1 MNDINHYGPGTMDIL
16 LSLALLQQ
24 GGEAPA
30 RTGSGLISFLPMV
43 IIFFI
48 FWVMIIVPQ
57 RRQAKAHA
65 EMVAALQ
72 KGDQVVTAGGIIGT
86 VTLVRDDQVE
96 VRSGTS
102 TVIVERARVTRR
114 IDPAGAGPA
123 KQG

>member
-1 MNDINHYGPGTMDIL
+1 MDNL
-16 LSLALLQQ
+16 FTLSLAQAQPAQ
-24 GGEAPA
+24 GNPLF
-30 RTGSGLISFLPMV
+30 SMLPFVILFFL
-43 IIFFI
+43 

-86 VTLVRDDQVE
+86 ITAVRDDAVE
-96 VRSGTS
+96 VRSGTA
-102 TVIVERARVTRR
+102 TVVVERARVTRR
-114 IDPAGAGPA
+114 ADAAAAAPV

>member
-1 MNDINHYGPGTMDIL
+1 MDIL
-16 LSLALLQQ
+16 VSLAMLQ
-24 GGEAPA
+24 GEAPA
-30 RTGSGLISFLPMV
+30 RTGSGLLSFLPMV
-43 IIFFI
+43 IIFII
-48 FWVMIIVPQ
+48 FWMMIIVPQ
-57 RRQAKAHA
+57 KRQAKAHA
-65 EMVAALQ
+65 AMVSALQ

-86 VTLVRDDQVE
+86 VTAVRDDQIE

>member
-1 MNDINHYGPGTMDIL
+1 MDIL
-16 LSLALLQQ
+16 MLGMLQ
-24 GGEAPA
+24 GEAPA
-30 RTGSGLISFLPMV
+30 RTGGGLISFLPMI

-65 EMVAALQ
+65 EMVQALQ

-86 VTLVRDDQVE
+86 ITAVRDDQIE

-102 TVIVERARVTRR
+102 TVIVERARVTRT
-114 IDPAGAGPA
+114 ISAGGPA